1 MYDVKLYKDKTWHF
15 LFFYTKM
22 SETTEVMNIRNLENM
37 QLSHNIIK
45 RLWVISIQSVEPEFI
60 PNDHNIS
67 QLFVKKKG
75 MSPVWTCK
83 ISPGTPA
90 SFYINDSLAATSMPM
105 RGTCTNIKH
114 QNLFIHHCNTKFSCS
129 RQNLLLIY
137 YMYY

>member
-1 MYDVKLYKDKTWHF
+1 MYDVRLYKDKTWHF

-67 QLFVKKKG
+67 QLFVEKKVCRPFG
-75 MSPVWTCK
+75 FVRFLL
-83 ISPGTPA
+83 A
-90 SFYINDSLAATSMPM
+90 LLNDSLAATSMPM
-105 RGTCTNIKH
+105 RGTCTNTKH